1 MDASVPAASDA
12 QVTLH
17 PVDQSNWRA
26 IANLKVFETQREFVA
41 EPCSYLA
48 LCCYGQD
55 WQPLAICLG
64 DQVIGFMMWSTDPA
78 DGSCWLGGIL
88 IDRGMQRHGYGRQA
102 VLAAIAMLR
111 GRHGHRDFALSYQ
124 PANLAARSL
133 YHQLGFVETGDWE
146 GAEVVARLSLAE

>member
-1 MDASVPAASDA
+1 MDASVPATSDA

-102 VLAAIAMLR
+102 IQATITMLN
-111 GRHGHRDFALSYQ
+111 GKYGHRDFALSYQ
-124 PANLAARSL
+124 PANLIAKRL
-133 YHQLGFVETGDWE
+133 YSKLGFIETDEWE
-146 GAEVVARLSLAE
+146 DDEIVARLSLPL

>member
-1 MDASVPAASDA
+1 MDASVPVTNDA

-26 IANLKVFETQREFVA
+26 VANLKVFETQREFVA

-55 WQPLAICLG
+55 WQPPAICLG

-102 VLAAIAMLR
+102 IQAAITMLN
-111 GRHGHRDFALSYQ
+111 GKYGHRDFALSYQ
-124 PANLAARSL
+124 PANLIAKRL
-133 YHQLGFVETGDWE
+133 YSKLGFIETDEWE
-146 GAEVVARLSLAE
+146 DDEIVARLSLTQ